1 MSLARDF
8 VRGLR
13 FIAKFVVWLSAIT
26 LLTAAGA
33 AQTNSPQSN
42 TFYKLDITVIDEN
55 GVAVRSAAVLL
66 SMASQSNPLRCE
78 TDFAGHCVL
87 TNLRAATF
95 QLRVEKQGF
104 YAAVVPAVQPQLTGA
119 IDVTLSH
126 LKEVQS
132 VINVNESPSVIDPA
146 QVSSKEE
153 ITGIDVIDIPYPAT
167 HDYRNVLNFIPG
179 VVQDS
184 SGQPHVAGAQ
194 TYQTLTLLDGFNVS
208 QPANGLLLVRVSTDA
223 FRSIEVEPSREPA
236 EYGKASGGV
245 LGLNTGIGDDKFHV
259 VATNFIPSLQDKNG
273 VALDQWTPRI
283 TLSGPI
289 RTRKMWFF
297 DALEGE
303 YDNFIVTQL
312 PSNADADH
320 FWRAGNLAKVQ
331 TNLTSRNILTT
342 SFLFNYLDDQH
353 AGLSSLQPIPATPE
367 DAETAYVGTV
377 KDQHYFSGGELL
389 ESGFNVSQYNLT
401 LTPLGTQP
409 YYQTLNAAGGNYYLD
424 AHTNARRW
432 QGLSNLYLSPHYGHG
447 RHDIRL
453 GIDLDGIDYDAEFL
467 RKPISFWPGQTAITP
482 NGACPTNA
490 SGVPV
495 VPSPCAR
502 YSIFFAGNYSTT
514 HNFESSG
521 YVEDR
526 WQLNNRLLIEP
537 GLRFDWDE
545 IVRKPLISPR
555 LAGTYVLDNSGNTKF
570 SAGAGLVYDA
580 TDLILIARPYAGD
593 REDYFFNSAGQPT
606 DLTGAVI
613 SAPTPV
619 LSSFTVNRQNLEA
632 PRFFNWSVALEKK
645 LPASLF
651 MKAEFMQ
658 RQGTHDFV
666 YNTPNNLPGG
676 NFILQNTRDDRYNAF
691 QITLRRSFGQRY
703 SVMGSYTRSS
713 TRSNQAL
720 DFNVDA
726 PFLGRILPGTST
738 VGSPQAPGPLLWD
751 APNRFLSWGF
761 VPFFRLPII
770 HELDLAYSAEARTGF
785 PFNVFTDQQLLYGLP
800 GAYRFPTYFTLNL
813 ALEKR
818 FHLFGYYWAL
828 RGGFDDITG
837 ASNPVVVNADVNS
850 PQFLTFSGY
859 DRRAFT
865 SRIRFLGKD

>member
-1 MSLARDF
+1 MRAA
-8 VRGLR
+8 
-13 FIAKFVVWLSAIT
+13 FIRKLVLQIGV
-26 LLTAAGA
+26 LTSVASPCL
-33 AQTNSPQSN
+33 AQTHPALPSA
-42 TFYKLDITVIDEN
+42 THKLEITVSDEN
-55 GVAVRSAAVLL
+55 GIAVRSAAVVI
-66 SMASQSNPLRCE
+66 STASQTKALRCE
-78 TDFAGHCVL
+78 TDFAGHCVFS
-87 TNLRAATF
+87 NLPVATF

-104 YAAVVPAVQPQLTGA
+104 YAAVLPSVQPQIAAA

-126 LKEVQS
+126 LQELKS
-132 VINVNESPSVIDPA
+132 VVNVKESPSPIDPA

-167 HDYRNVLNFIPG
+167 NDYRNVLNFIPG
-179 VVQDS
+179 VVQDA
-184 SGQPHVAGAQ
+184 SGQPHIAGAQ

-208 QPANGLLLVRVSTDA
+208 QPANGLLLARVSTDA

-245 LGLNTGIGDDKFHV
+245 VGLNTGIGDDHFHII
-259 VATNFIPSLQDKNG
+259 ATNFIPSLQDKNG
-273 VALDQWTPRI
+273 IALDQWTPRI

-297 DALEGE
+297 DAIEGE

-312 PSNADADH
+312 PSNEDADH
-320 FWRAGNLAKVQ
+320 YWRAGNLAKVQ

-353 AGLSSLQPIPATPE
+353 SGLSPLQPVPTTPQ
-367 DAETAYVGTV
+367 DAETAYIGTV

-409 YYQTLNAAGGNYYLD
+409 YYQTLNAAGGNYYLH
-424 AHTNARRW
+424 AQTNARRW
-432 QGLSNLYLSPHYGHG
+432 QGLSNLYLPPHYAHG
-447 RHDIRL
+447 RHDIKLGVDIDRL
-453 GIDLDGIDYDAEFL
+453 KYDAQFL
-467 RKPISFWPGQTAITP
+467 RQPISFWPGQTALTP

-490 SGVPV
+490 SGIPIT
-495 VPSPCAR
+495 PSPCTR
-502 YSIFFAGNYSTT
+502 YSVFFGGNYSTT
-514 HNFESSG
+514 DNFESSA
-521 YVEDR
+521 YIEDR
-526 WQLNNRLLIEP
+526 WQLSNRILVEP
-537 GLRFDWDE
+537 GLRLDWDE

-555 LAGTYVLDNSGNTKF
+555 LAGTYVVDNSGNTKL
-570 SAGAGLVYDA
+570 SAGVGLVYDA
-580 TDLILIARPYAGD
+580 TDLILIARPYAGE
-593 REDYFFNSAGQPT
+593 REDYFFNSSGQPT
-606 DLTGAVI
+606 DLSGSVI
-613 SAPTPV
+613 PTPTPV
-619 LSSFTVNRQNLEA
+619 LSTFTVNRQNLEA

-651 MKAEFMQ
+651 MKAEFIQ
-658 RQGTHDFV
+658 RRGTHDFV

-676 NFILQNTRDDRYNAF
+676 NFILQNTRDDRYTAL
-691 QITLRRSFGQRY
+691 QITLRRNFGQRY

-713 TRSNQAL
+713 THSDQAL
-720 DFNVDA
+720 DFNVDT
-726 PFLGRILPGTST
+726 PILGRVVPGTST
-738 VGSPQAPGPLLWD
+738 IVSPQAPGPLLWD

-761 VPFFRLPII
+761 LPFFRLPII
-770 HELDLAYSAEARTGF
+770 HDLDLAYSAELRNGF
-785 PFNVFTDQQLLYGLP
+785 PFNVFTDQQLLYGSP
-800 GAYRFPTYFTLNL
+800 GSYRFPTYFTLNL

-859 DRRAFT
+859 NRRSFT

>member
-1 MSLARDF
+1 VRTTFIRKLFLHIGALTLVGYACLA
-8 VRGLR
+8 
-13 FIAKFVVWLSAIT
+13 
-26 LLTAAGA
+26 
-33 AQTNSPQSN
+33 QSRPALPN
-42 TFYKLDITVIDEN
+42 ASRKLEITVTDEN
-55 GVAVRSAAVLL
+55 GIAVRSAVALL
-66 SMASQSNPLRCE
+66 SMASQAKALRCE
-78 TDFAGHCVL
+78 TDFAGHCVFA
-87 TNLRAATF
+87 NLPAGTF

-104 YAAVVPAVQPQLTGA
+104 YAAVLSSVQPQITAA

-126 LKEVQS
+126 LQEVQS
-132 VINVNESPSVIDPA
+132 VVNVNESPSVIDPA

-167 HDYRNVLNFIPG
+167 NDYRNVLNFIPG
-179 VVQDS
+179 VVQDA

-245 LGLNTGIGDDKFHV
+245 LGLNTGIGDDHFHV
-259 VATNFIPSLQDKNG
+259 IATNFIPSLQDKNG
-273 VALDQWTPRI
+273 IALDQWTPRI

-297 DALEGE
+297 DAIEGE
-303 YDNFIVTQL
+303 YDNFIITQL

-342 SFLFNYLDDQH
+342 TFLFNYLDDQH
-353 AGLSSLQPIPATPE
+353 SGLSPLQPVPTTPN

-389 ESGFNVSQYNLT
+389 ESGFNVSQYNLA
-401 LTPLGTQP
+401 LTPIGTQP
-409 YYQTLNAAGGNYYLD
+409 YYQTLNAAGGNYYLN
-424 AHTNARRW
+424 AQTNARRW
-432 QGLSNLYLSPHYGHG
+432 QGLSNLYIPPHYAHG
-447 RHDIRL
+447 RHDIKL
-453 GIDLDGIDYDAEFL
+453 GVDLDRIDYDAQFL
-467 RKPISFWPGQTAITP
+467 RSPISFWPGQTAVTP
-482 NGACPTNA
+482 NGACPTSA
-490 SGVPV
+490 SGIPIT
-495 VPSPCAR
+495 PSPCAR
-502 YSIFFAGNYSTT
+502 YSVFFGGNYSTT
-514 HNFESSG
+514 YNFESSG

-526 WQLNNRLLIEP
+526 WQLSNRILVEP

-555 LAGTYVLDNSGNTKF
+555 LAGTYVLDNSGNTKL

-580 TDLILIARPYAGD
+580 TDLILIARPYAGERD
-593 REDYFFNSAGQPT
+593 DYFFNSAGQST
-606 DLTGAVI
+606 DLSGAVI
-613 SAPTPV
+613 PTPTAV
-619 LSSFTVNRQNLEA
+619 LSSFTVNRQNLQA

-691 QITLRRSFGQRY
+691 QITLRRNFGQRY

-713 TRSNQAL
+713 THSTQAL

-726 PFLGRILPGTST
+726 PILGRVLPGTST
-738 VGSPQAPGPLLWD
+738 IVSPQAPGPLLWD

-761 VPFFRLPII
+761 LPFFRLPII
-770 HELDLAYSAEARTGF
+770 HELDLAYSAEARNGF
-785 PFNVFTDQQLLYGLP
+785 PFNVFTDQQLLYGTP
-800 GAYRFPTYFTLNL
+800 GSYRFPTYFTLNL

-859 DRRAFT
+859 NRRSFT
-865 SRIRFLGKD
+865 SRIRFLGKN

>member
-1 MSLARDF
+1 MRATLIRKLALQIG
-8 VRGLR
+8 VLTS
-13 FIAKFVVWLSAIT
+13 IAYPCLAQSRPALPSASHT
-26 LLTAAGA
+26 LE
-33 AQTNSPQSN
+33 
-42 TFYKLDITVIDEN
+42 ITVTDEN
-55 GVAVRSAAVLL
+55 GIAVRSAVVLL
-66 SMASQSNPLRCE
+66 SSAAQTKALLCE
-78 TDFAGHCVL
+78 TDFAGHCVF
-87 TNLRAATF
+87 TNLPVATF

-104 YAAVVPAVQPQLTGA
+104 YAAVLSSVQPQITAA

-126 LKEVQS
+126 LQEVQS
-132 VINVNESPSVIDPA
+132 VVNVNESPSVIDPA

-153 ITGIDVIDIPYPAT
+153 VTGIDVIDIPYPAT

-179 VVQDS
+179 VVQDA

-245 LGLNTGIGDDKFHV
+245 LGLNTGIGDDHFHV
-259 VATNFIPSLQDKNG
+259 IASNFIPSVQDKNG
-273 VALDQWTPRI
+273 IALDQWTPRI

-303 YDNFIVTQL
+303 YDNFIITQL
-312 PSNADADH
+312 PSNSDADH

-353 AGLSSLQPIPATPE
+353 SGLSPLQPVPTTPE

-424 AHTNARRW
+424 GHTNARRW
-432 QGLSNLYLSPHYGHG
+432 QGLSNLYLPPHYAHG
-447 RHDIRL
+447 RHDIKL
-453 GIDLDGIDYDAEFL
+453 GIDLDRIDYDAQFL
-467 RKPISFWPGQTAITP
+467 RRPISFWPGQAALTP
-482 NGACPTNA
+482 SGACPTNA
-490 SGVPV
+490 SGVPIT
-495 VPSPCAR
+495 PSSCTR
-502 YSIFFAGNYSTT
+502 YSVFSSGNYSTT
-514 HNFESSG
+514 YNFESSG

-526 WQLNNRLLIEP
+526 WQLNNRILVEP

-555 LAGTYVLDNSGNTKF
+555 LAGTYVLDNSGNTKL

-580 TDLILIARPYAGD
+580 TDLILIARPYAGQ

-606 DLTGAVI
+606 NLSGAVI
-613 SAPTPV
+613 PTPTPV

-676 NFILQNTRDDRYNAF
+676 NFILENTRDDRYNAF
-691 QITLRRSFGQRY
+691 QITLRRNFGQRY

-713 TRSNQAL
+713 THSNQAL

-726 PFLGRILPGTST
+726 PILGRVLAGTST
-738 VGSPQAPGPLLWD
+738 IVSPQAPGPLLWD

-761 VPFFRLPII
+761 LPFFRLPII
-770 HELDLAYSAEARTGF
+770 HELDLAYSAEARNGF
-785 PFNVFTDQQLLYGLP
+785 PLNVFTDQQLLYGSP
-800 GAYRFPTYFTLNL
+800 GSYRFPTYFTLNL

-859 DRRAFT
+859 NRRAFT
-865 SRIRFLGKD
+865 SRIRFLGKK

>member
-1 MSLARDF
+1 VRATLIRKLALQIG
-8 VRGLR
+8 VLTS
-13 FIAKFVVWLSAIT
+13 IAYPCLAQSRPALPSASHT
-26 LLTAAGA
+26 LE
-33 AQTNSPQSN
+33 
-42 TFYKLDITVIDEN
+42 ITVTDEN
-55 GVAVRSAAVLL
+55 GIAVRSAVVLL
-66 SMASQSNPLRCE
+66 SSAAQTKALLCE
-78 TDFAGHCVL
+78 TDFAGHCVF
-87 TNLRAATF
+87 TNLPVATF

-104 YAAVVPAVQPQLTGA
+104 YAAVLSSVQPQITAA

-126 LKEVQS
+126 LQEVQS
-132 VINVNESPSVIDPA
+132 VVNVNESPSVIDPA

-153 ITGIDVIDIPYPAT
+153 VTGIDVIDIPYPAT

-179 VVQDS
+179 VVQDA

-245 LGLNTGIGDDKFHV
+245 LGLNTGIGDDHFHV
-259 VATNFIPSLQDKNG
+259 IATNFIPSLQNKNG
-273 VALDQWTPRI
+273 IALDQWTPRI

-303 YDNFIVTQL
+303 YDNFIITQL
-312 PSNADADH
+312 PSNSDADH

-353 AGLSSLQPIPATPE
+353 SGLSPLQPVPTTPE

-424 AHTNARRW
+424 GHTNARRW
-432 QGLSNLYLSPHYGHG
+432 QGLSNLYLPPHYAHG
-447 RHDIRL
+447 RHDIKL
-453 GIDLDGIDYDAEFL
+453 GIDLDRIDYDAQFL
-467 RKPISFWPGQTAITP
+467 RRPISFWPGQAALTP
-482 NGACPTNA
+482 SGACPTNA
-490 SGVPV
+490 SGVPIT
-495 VPSPCAR
+495 PSSCTR
-502 YSIFFAGNYSTT
+502 YSVFSSGNYSTT
-514 HNFESSG
+514 YNFESSG

-526 WQLNNRLLIEP
+526 WQLNNRILVEP

-555 LAGTYVLDNSGNTKF
+555 LAGTYVLDNSGNTKL

-580 TDLILIARPYAGD
+580 TDLILIARPYAGQ

-606 DLTGAVI
+606 NLSGAVI
-613 SAPTPV
+613 PTPTPV

-676 NFILQNTRDDRYNAF
+676 NFILENTRDDRYNAF
-691 QITLRRSFGQRY
+691 QITLRRNFGQRY

-713 TRSNQAL
+713 THSNQAL

-726 PFLGRILPGTST
+726 PILGRVLAGTST
-738 VGSPQAPGPLLWD
+738 IVSPQAPGPLLWD

-761 VPFFRLPII
+761 LPFFRLPII
-770 HELDLAYSAEARTGF
+770 HELDLAYSAEARNGF
-785 PFNVFTDQQLLYGLP
+785 PLNVFTDQQLLYGSP
-800 GAYRFPTYFTLNL
+800 GSYRFPTYFTLNL

-859 DRRAFT
+859 NRRAFT
-865 SRIRFLGKD
+865 SRIRFLGKK